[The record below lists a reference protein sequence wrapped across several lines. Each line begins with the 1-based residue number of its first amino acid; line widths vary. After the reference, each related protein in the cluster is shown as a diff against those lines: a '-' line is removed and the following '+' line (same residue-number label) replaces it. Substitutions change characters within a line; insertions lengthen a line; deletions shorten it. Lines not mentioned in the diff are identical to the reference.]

1 MRQKRTFIAIV
12 AGSALLLAIPV
23 ATAFGS
29 SKPPASPAPIFQAAT
44 AASDAFTYQGR
55 LTENNAAANGQY
67 DLQFILYD
75 AVTGGAQVTGS
86 TVVTKDNVQ
95 VTNGVFSAD
104 VDFGATAFNGDARW
118 LEIGVRA
125 GTSTGTYTVLS
136 PRQPITAAPYAL
148 YAKKAPIALPF
159 SGSAEAT
166 ATAGV
171 MDVSSASTGSG
182 SAIIARR
189 LTTSTATPAP
199 AILGTNAGAGA
210 GVRGESSAT
219 DGTGG
224 EFKGATAINI
234 DGAIKV
240 SGAKSAFI
248 HTASNRCEV
257 NTVLNTGTYIDNALT
272 NGDPTAMLQVTLNG
286 IIPFTGP
293 SSFAVVYD
301 TDGVTT
307 DPKCSAGKWVIYA
320 TDGVVIP
327 TSATFNVLVIKQ

>member
-1 MRQKRTFIAIV
+1 MRHKRTMISIV
-12 AGSALLLAIPV
+12 AGGALLLAIPV

-29 SKPPASPAPIFQAAT
+29 ASPPASPAPVYQAAT

-55 LTENNAAANGQY
+55 LTENNAAANAQY

-75 AVTGGAQVTGS
+75 AVTGGAQVVGS

-95 VTNGVFSAD
+95 VTNGVFSVD
-104 VDFGATAFNGDARW
+104 LDFGATAFNGDARW
-118 LEIGVRA
+118 LEIGVRT

-159 SGSAEAT
+159 TGAAEAT
-166 ATAGV
+166 ATAAV
-171 MDVSSASTGSG
+171 MDVSSSSTGTG
-182 SAIIARR
+182 SALIARR

-199 AILGTNAGAGA
+199 AILATNAGAGPA
-210 GVRGESSAT
+210 IRGESSAA

-224 EFKGATAINI
+224 EFKGSTGINI

-240 SGAKSAFI
+240 SGNRSAFV
-248 HTASNRCEV
+248 HTAANRCEV
-257 NTVLNTGTYIDNALT
+257 NALPNTGTFIDNPLT
-272 NGDPTAMLQVTLNG
+272 NGDSAAILIVTLNG
-286 IIPFTGP
+286 ITTSSGP
-293 SSFAVVYD
+293 AGFAVVYD
-301 TDGVTT
+301 TDGLTT

-320 TDGVVIP
+320 TNGVVIP
-327 TSATFNVLVIKQ
+327 ASTTFNVLVIKQ